1 MLEYIVLYHTTVT
14 ILTQR
19 FHRRTVHLKNVFRH
33 WERLMCQKGY
43 DMKRYF
49 ALIAAAAL
57 LLTGCQ
63 SGKTESPE
71 ESSGVTSTAEQTA
84 ASDVTS
90 AESAPDTQPE
100 DPTVPTAEAQTAESP
115 DSAEST
121 VFRPGVWRGTSEY
134 FLFYTDGTGGATQ
147 NFEMGIGVAFEYE
160 YGDGNVVFHMGSS
173 DNNTVA
179 VPSDITED
187 SVTLTWED
195 GTVEKFEYVSDD
207 PEGFRFYTNEELGQI
222 ALRYYMA
229 NSPEGYVP
237 GCIDVQNNDDGYAVV
252 QLYDVVDDH
261 TATSAWYMLNR
272 VTLTGSDGMTGSA
285 VIMSDYAEEG
295 TAEG

>member
-1 MLEYIVLYHTTVT
+1 
-14 ILTQR
+14 
-19 FHRRTVHLKNVFRH
+19 
-33 WERLMCQKGY
+33 MCQKGY

-90 AESAPDTQPE
+90 AESAPDTEPE
-100 DPTVPTAEAQTAESP
+100 DPTVPTAEAQTVESP

-121 VFRPGVWRGTSEY
+121 VFRTGVWRGTSEY
-134 FLFYTDGTGGATQ
+134 FLFYADGTGGATRD
-147 NFEMGIGVAFEYE
+147 FEKGIGVAFEYE

-173 DNNTVA
+173 DDNTVA

-195 GTVEKFEYVSDD
+195 GTAEEFSCVSDD
-207 PEGFRFYTNEELGQI
+207 PEGFRFYTNEELELI
-222 ALRYYMA
+222 ARRYYKA
-229 NSPEGYVP
+229 NNPEGYVP
-237 GCIDVQNNDDGYAVV
+237 SFIAVQNNDDGYVTI
-252 QLYDVVDDH
+252 QLYDQVDGH
-261 TATSAWYMLNR
+261 NSTSGWYMINR
-272 VTLTGSDGMTGSA
+272 VTLTGSDGLTGSA
-285 VIMSDYAEEG
+285 VIMSDYAEEA